1 MARRTQ
7 QFTAGTAFTGTQYT
21 EALAIRTAAMH
32 GFAEGTVDAA
42 TKSAA
47 RAAVR
52 SMRKA
57 INATEFSVPEWRQAE
72 AEREAAQKASRKR
85 SRTPVQA

>member
-7 QFTAGTAFTGTQYT
+7 QFTGGTEFTGTQYT
-21 EALAIRTAAMH
+21 QALATRTVAMK

-42 TKSAA
+42 TKNAA
-47 RAAVR
+47 RAEVR
-52 SMRKA
+52 RMRKA
-57 INATEFSVPEWRQAE
+57 INATELSVPEWRQAE